1 MGSEAGRI
9 DLALSRLAF
18 LLLAGAL
25 AAMSL
30 LVLNAVGTRAIE
42 ARIGQSLDAIAESDR
57 ANAEASLDFGLPVN
71 GPGGVEE
78 LLQPPPALA
87 QGPDALSLRL
97 ERLQAVD
104 PGDNPVVE
112 SSRYR
117 LAGVMIAERP
127 VSDSHGESIARL
139 RVSRSMAGFDN
150 ALALR
155 NQAIVGVLLV
165 PVVLL
170 AILLMF
176 SSPWRAIGM
185 PASVF
190 VLGLLALL
198 LSFGW
203 QALDISRQA
212 AALAVADTAGHLN
225 RALALGI
232 PFEKLVG
239 MLDYLKQQV
248 ASKPAIGALEVSDA
262 SGVAYAVGADPVGS
276 TLAAWLSG
284 LKLSGFAHLAVEQGL
299 EGGVR
304 LRASVNIQPILT
316 EVAALAMVA
325 LVFLV
330 SGGALLRALW
340 SGDARSPGEAARA
353 TLPLGLFFLLLF
365 ICWGAPSA
373 LSAAP
378 PFLQFTGI
386 AVAFAIGLGLQ
397 GRLGRLGP
405 LVAAI
410 VVLAGF
416 LGFWVDGLALM
427 AAAALACGLG
437 FQWNEDTAKP
447 VQLAAALLAS
457 VCLAGA
463 GAIGLATE
471 PLVAKGGVALFMILI
486 LVLAAAQAWV
496 AGSRQPQAAP
506 EFAARALIG
515 NWIWGNWI
523 WICLFIMQVAG
534 FVLLALAARQMPAF
548 LFGNAGAALYFLETA
563 VLYAAGGLF
572 ASLVG
577 TWRKARWVL
586 YELAVLAIVL
596 ITAET
601 YAGDGLVFA
610 NTAIAAFLMGAV
622 GRWTSQLPFT
632 MGAGHLRGARIFASE
647 LLALAVAG
655 AIAAEIVVLRQAALP
670 ATLVYLVMLAPL
682 AFATIAGL
690 SVRPRRMFSRSAG

>member
-1 MGSEAGRI
+1 MGSEARRI
-9 DLALSRLAF
+9 DFALSRLAF

-30 LVLNAVGTRAIE
+30 LVLNDVGTRAIE
-42 ARIGQSLDAIAESDR
+42 ARIGQSLDAIADSDR
-57 ANAEASLDFGLPVN
+57 ASAEASLDFGLPIS

-104 PGDNPVVE
+104 QGDNPVVE

-139 RVSRSMAGFDN
+139 RVSRSMAGVDN

-155 NQAIVGVLLV
+155 NQAIAGIFLV
-165 PVVLL
+165 PVMLL
-170 AILLMF
+170 AILLVF
-176 SSPWRAIGM
+176 SSPWHAIRM

-190 VLGLLALL
+190 VLGVLALL
-198 LSFGW
+198 FSFGW

-262 SGVAYAVGADPVGS
+262 SGVAYAAGADPVGS

-299 EGGVR
+299 ESGVR
-304 LRASVNIQPILT
+304 LRASVNIQPILI
-316 EVAALAMVA
+316 EVAALATVA
-325 LVFLV
+325 LVFFV

-340 SGDARSPGEAARA
+340 PGEARSPGEAARA

-365 ICWGAPSA
+365 FCWGAPAA
-373 LSAAP
+373 LSAVSP
-378 PFLQFTGI
+378 LLQFAGI
-386 AVAFAIGLGLQ
+386 AVAFAIGLTLQ
-397 GRLGRLGP
+397 GRLGRLAP
-405 LVAAI
+405 FIVAIA
-410 VVLAGF
+410 VLAGL
-416 LGFWVDGLALM
+416 LGFWIDGLALM

-437 FQWNEDTAKP
+437 FHWSEDSAKP
-447 VQLAAALLAS
+447 VHIAAALLPS

-463 GAIGLATE
+463 GAIGLAAE
-471 PLVAKGGVALFMILI
+471 PLVAKGVVALLMILI
-486 LVLAAAQAWV
+486 VALPGIHARAW
-496 AGSRQPQAAP
+496 GSRMPQAAVG
-506 EFAARALIG
+506 FAARTLLG

-523 WICLFIMQVAG
+523 WSCLFTMQVAG
-534 FVLLALAARQMPAF
+534 FVLLALAARQMPLF
-548 LFGNAGAALYFLETA
+548 LFGNAGAALYFLATA
-563 VLYAAGGLF
+563 VLYATGGLF
-572 ASLVG
+572 AGLIG
-577 TWRKARWVL
+577 TWRKARWIL

-601 YAGDGLVFA
+601 YAGDGPVLV
-610 NTAIAAFLMGAV
+610 NTAIAALLMGAV

-632 MGAGHLRGARIFASE
+632 MGAGQLRGARVLALE

-655 AIAAEIVVLRQAALP
+655 AIAAEITILRQAALP